1 MFSYELCEIF
11 ENAFFYRTSPV
22 AASVNWNIEEKHHS
36 DKVRPEKRNWK
47 IKYEK
52 QIDFPFYL
60 ALPTG
65 IYLSKSNK
73 NKNTLAGPAKENN

>member
-1 MFSYELCEIF
+1 MLSYELCKIF
-11 ENAFFYRTSPV
+11 ENAFFYRTPPV
-22 AASVNWNIEEKHHS
+22 AASVYWNIEEKHHS
-36 DKVRPEKRNWK
+36 DKVRPERRNWK

-73 NKNTLAGPAKENN
+73 NKNTLAGSAKENN